1 MKINSST
8 WHLLWS
14 ILSYAPR
21 LYLFDSLLWLF
32 IMGLPLLP
40 GLVIQ
45 EFFDTLTHRSQ
56 LNFSP
61 LTLVVLLLFI
71 GLARIAAIFA
81 GRITKTQHRFT
92 ISSLIQRN
100 LLATILER
108 PGAEAFRSTSGQTL
122 SPGEIMSYFR
132 DDVAQI
138 EDVVVGTNEIFA
150 AGLFA
155 LVSLLILSRIS
166 LVLTLFAFLPILLI
180 ILLLHWA
187 EGRIMHYR
195 RTSRYATQQVTGL
208 IIEMFSTIQAIQV
221 AGAESSI
228 IEQFRLRNDQ
238 RRRLMV
244 RDQVFS
250 SALNAGLE
258 NLVNLGIGFILFM
271 VALGVARGD
280 TGLTVG
286 ELTLFVYY
294 LTFVTDFLAF
304 LGTFVAAIQQTAV
317 TFERLSELLPLSP
330 HSLPNPSI
338 ESALEPH
345 PLVVPAPLYLPNL
358 NLPNLHWFNL
368 HLPNLYS
375 PNLHSQTP
383 PLPTHP
389 LPVPSLPLQYLTVDH
404 LTYQYPDSDQGIFN
418 ISFTLTQGS
427 LTVIT
432 GRVGSGKTTLLR
444 VLLGLLPARSG
455 SITWN
460 HQRVIYPDRFF
471 VPPRSAYTPQTPQL
485 FSHTLRENLLLG
497 LEIDES
503 TLRRAIQLGVI
514 EADITAMPD
523 GLDTVIGTKGVR
535 LSGGQQQ
542 RSAAVRMFVRQPEL
556 LVLDDLSSAL
566 DVETEQRL
574 WSRLLRI
581 RQLPQGEASHW
592 QPTCLIVSHREA
604 ILQQANQVIVL
615 EKGMIKEIIVR

>member
-1 MKINSST
+1 
-8 WHLLWS
+8 
-14 ILSYAPR
+14 
-21 LYLFDSLLWLF
+21 
-32 IMGLPLLP
+32 MGLPLLP